1 MHNVLIDE
9 VDDIDRAVLAIRTDY
24 APDHVVAWHRHRRAQ
39 FLYSAN
45 GLMRAET
52 AESGWVVPAHR
63 AVLIPPGTE
72 HQVTMMSGG
81 TRSLYIEPAAVPWF
95 PRRCQVVDVS
105 PLLRELVL
113 AAVDIAPRYPRR
125 GRDAT
130 LVSLLLHELSGLAPL
145 PLDLPLPRD
154 EGLRTLCESF
164 AKAPDVHDPP
174 ARWAARLHV
183 SERTL
188 NRLFHA
194 ETGMSFTRWRQ
205 RACVLHA
212 LPLLADGLPV
222 ADIATAM
229 GYESPAAFTTMFVR
243 LLGASPREYRA
254 AADPG

>member
-1 MHNVLIDE
+1 MLIDE

-39 FLYSAN
+39 FLYSAQ
-45 GLMRAET
+45 GFMRAET
-52 AESGWVVPAHR
+52 VDGSWVVPAHR

-81 TRSLYIEPAAVPWF
+81 TRSLYIEPGAVPWF
-95 PRRCQVVDVS
+95 PRRPRVVDVS

-113 AAVDIAPRYPRR
+113 AAVEVEPRYPRR
-125 GRDAT
+125 GRDAA
-130 LVSLLLHELSGLAPL
+130 LMALLLHELNGLAPL

-154 EGLRTLCESF
+154 ERLRALCESF
-164 AKAPDVHDPP
+164 LTAPDVHDPP

-212 LPLLADGLPV
+212 LPPLAEGRPI
-222 ADIATAM
+222 ADIAAAL
-229 GYESPAAFTTMFVR
+229 GYESPAAFSTMFLR

-254 AADPG
+254 ADPGP